1 MIMPGPYRGSAVP
14 TRVVCV
20 AYRSTATQT
29 VELLAPEPRCG
40 VYVLTS
46 SVRDEAC
53 SPHERAACDEVT
65 RNKIDVRS
73 MTVYRFARIQYLYS
87 T

>member
-46 SVRDEAC
+46 SVYSSDAHDFVGSFSTRDHDAFFWSC
-53 SPHERAACDEVT
+53 VLS
-65 RNKIDVRS
+65 
-73 MTVYRFARIQYLYS
+73 
-87 T
+87 